1 MIKKEMIFFI
11 SIFLVSFL
19 FGCTNT
25 TGMVVFDREGLGCAR
40 DIEETN
46 PVCTDFNLTIN
57 ATDIMNKSVFSLPV
71 KADNVYCNDKF
82 LEVIPNESIIITD
95 DYEIQRFEKLFL
107 ENSSNTCFNCISISL
122 SDNFVKGKKTL
133 KTNINI
139 NLTNLS
145 NHSSWFTTRVP
156 YVLQFKNRD
165 DSIVSSCKGYILINA
180 NGSNKT
186 FQISEKFF
194 NNTMPETIKWSE
206 NKTEYN
212 TLCNIE
218 NLTYKI
224 INNKTRVRGKIYC
237 DMPLFKDLPEEVQE
251 AHYEDNWGLT
261 SHAPKWL
268 PFVGEKDLYV
278 ELEKIGFIDV
288 YNITSVKIE
297 LIGEDGSVLTNKTEK
312 ISFSKEKGFKEWRDF
327 EFDINYNVQDKP
339 FILKVWA
346 KTLVYKTP
354 EYSYAEIINAYE
366 K

>member
-1 MIKKEMIFFI
+1 MIKAHTFFLSMIMI
-11 SIFLVSFL
+11 AFL

-25 TGMVVFDREGLGCAR
+25 TGMVVFDREGFGCAR

-46 PVCTDFNLTIN
+46 PVCVDFNLTIN
-57 ATDIMNKSVFSLPV
+57 ATDIINNSVFLIPV
-71 KADNVYCNDKF
+71 KISNVYCNNKH
-82 LEVIPNESIIITD
+82 LELVPNESVLVLD
-95 DYEIQRFEKLFL
+95 DYETQRFKKLFL
-107 ENSSNTCFNCISISL
+107 ENSSNTCFNCVDIYL
-122 SDNFVKGKKTL
+122 DDDFVKGKKTL

-139 NLTNLS
+139 NLTKLS
-145 NHSSWFTTRVP
+145 NHSSWFFMKVP
-156 YVLQFKNRD
+156 YTLNFENND
-165 DSIVSSCKGYILINA
+165 NSIVSFCKGYVFINA
-180 NGSNKT
+180 SGGNKT
-186 FQISEKFF
+186 FSISSKFF
-194 NNTMPETIKWSE
+194 NNTLPEKTKWSE

-224 INNKTRVRGKIYC
+224 INNKTRVRGKVYC

-268 PFVGEKDLYV
+268 PFIGEKDLYK

-288 YNITSVKIE
+288 YNITSVRIE
-297 LIGEDGSVLTNKTEK
+297 LIGEDGNVLTNKTEK

-327 EFDINYNVQDKP
+327 EFNINHDVKDKP
-339 FILKVWA
+339 FILRVWA